1 MSTNTTEIQPGTIF
15 VSSWGYDQTTVD
27 FFEVISATA
36 KTVQLRPIAKDRG
49 PESRYMSDEVT
60 PKPGEYIG
68 EPIRRK
74 LQPSNFVSINS
85 FAIARVWDGRPKT
98 QTHYA

>member
-1 MSTNTTEIQPGTIF
+1 MSTNTETIQPGTIF
-15 VSSWGYDQTTVD
+15 VSSWGYDQTNVD

-36 KTVQLRPIAKDRG
+36 KTVQLRPIAKDRSA
-49 PESRYMSDEVT
+49 ESRYMSDEVT
-60 PKPGEYIG
+60 PKRGEYIG